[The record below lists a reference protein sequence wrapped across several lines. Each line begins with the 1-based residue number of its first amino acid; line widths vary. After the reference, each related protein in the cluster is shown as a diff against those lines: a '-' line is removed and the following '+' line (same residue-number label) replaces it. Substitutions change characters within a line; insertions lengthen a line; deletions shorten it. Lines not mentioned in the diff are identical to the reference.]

1 MLPFLSKIFERVIA
15 NHVTDYLEESNIL
28 NDNQFGFRR
37 NHSTSHAIICL
48 VKKVAKALDQ
58 GKIVV
63 GLMIDL
69 KKAFDG
75 ICLKTL
81 LKKLYAYVIM
91 EIFFNWF
98 KSYLTNRTQYVQYGN
113 SKSETKTITHGFP
126 EGSILGP
133 LLFILYVN
141 DFSGASDILFSI
153 LFADSTTV
161 LIEGH
166 EYQKLIKTLNEELCK
181 VDKWL
186 QANKLTLNIRNT
198 HYMLFHRVRL

>member
-1 MLPFLSKIFERVIA
+1 MA
-15 NHVTDYLEESNIL
+15 
-28 NDNQFGFRR
+28 
-37 NHSTSHAIICL
+37 
-48 VKKVAKALDQ
+48 KVLDQ

-75 ICLKTL
+75 ICHQTL
-81 LKKLYAYVIM
+81 LQKLYAYSIRGK
-91 EIFFNWF
+91 FFNRF

-113 SKSETKTITHGFP
+113 SKSETKTITHAVP
-126 EGSILGP
+126 QGSILGP

-141 DFSGASDILFSI
+141 DFSRTSDLLFSI
-153 LFADSTTV
+153 LFADDTTV

-166 EYQKLIKTLNEELCK
+166 EYQKLIKTLNEEMCI

-186 QANKLTLNIRNT
+186 QAN
-198 HYMLFHRVRL
+198 